1 LKTNHRQQKPLARKE
16 GLVIK
21 ELPDELLIYDTET
34 DRAHCLNE
42 TAAFVWQRCDGRKS
56 LAEITRELS
65 SKATAK
71 LDDKIVWLALDQLSR
86 NRLLIDPAPPPT
98 RQGINRRDMV
108 RALGLTA
115 AVAVPVVASIVAPRP
130 AEAASCLP
138 GGAQCG
144 ASVQCCSNLCNDGV
158 CAST

>member
-1 LKTNHRQQKPLARKE
+1 MKTNHWQKPLARNE

-42 TAAFVWQRCDGRKS
+42 TAAFVWLRCDGRKS
-56 LAEITRELS
+56 LAEITRELRR
-65 SKATAK
+65 KANAK

-86 NRLLIDPAPPPT
+86 NRLLIDSPAPPPT
-98 RQGINRRDMV
+98 LQGINRRDMI

-130 AEAASCLP
+130 AEAASCIP
-138 GGAQCG
+138 NGQPCQSA
-144 ASVQCCSNLCNDGV
+144 AQCCSGLCDGT
-158 CAST
+158 CIGGA